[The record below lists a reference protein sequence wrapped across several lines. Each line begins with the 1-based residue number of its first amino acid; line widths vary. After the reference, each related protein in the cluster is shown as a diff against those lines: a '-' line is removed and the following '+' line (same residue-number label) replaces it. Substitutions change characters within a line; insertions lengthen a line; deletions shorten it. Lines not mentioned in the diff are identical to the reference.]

1 MQQSGRIAKGIYP
14 CSKTIAALES
24 IQVRFLEIPS
34 EKVPVLIC
42 GMPDTGYVGR
52 LAPYYLT
59 QALKASKIADLYS
72 KYFPAQ
78 IQIYED
84 GTAGLLKGELFW
96 SKTTNLLIFTGDSQA
111 TTAEGQHIVSEK
123 IVKIG
128 SELGVKKVFTLGAFI
143 TGAMVKDPSVYGTA
157 TSPELLGELQ
167 VHNVKTMSE
176 GTITGMN
183 GLLFGLA
190 KMYGMDSVG
199 LYGET
204 SGFGADE
211 KAAKAILKMLEK
223 ILNVALDYSAIKPDK
238 TVLSGEDQ
246 NPESEE
252 GHNNDRGYIR

>member
-1 MQQSGRIAKGIYP
+1 
-14 CSKTIAALES
+14 LES

-52 LAPYYLT
+52 LAPYYLI
-59 QALKASKIADLYS
+59 QALRAGKIAELYS

-96 SKTTNLLIFTGDSQA
+96 SKDTNLLIFTGDSQA
-111 TTAEGQHIVSEK
+111 MTPEGQHIISEK

-128 SELGVKKVFTLGAFI
+128 GELGVKRVFTLGAFI
-143 TGAMVKDPSVYGTA
+143 TGATVKDPSVYGTA
-157 TSPELLGELQ
+157 TSSKLLGELK
-167 VHNVKTMSE
+167 VNDVKTMSE
-176 GTITGMN
+176 GAITGMN

-190 KMYGMDSVG
+190 KMQGMDSIG

-204 SGFGADE
+204 SGLGADE
-211 KAAKAILKMLEK
+211 KAARAILKVLQKM
-223 ILNVALDYSAIKPDK
+223 LNVVLDYSAIKPDK
-238 TVLSGEDQ
+238 TLSLGGGR
-246 NPESEE
+246 NAESKE
-252 GHNNDRGYIR
+252 GQNDREYIR

>member
-1 MQQSGRIAKGIYP
+1 M
-14 CSKTIAALES
+14 
-24 IQVRFLEIPS
+24 PS

-59 QALKASKIADLYS
+59 QALKASTIAELYS

-78 IQIYED
+78 IQIYKD
-84 GTAGLLKGELFW
+84 GTTGLLKGELFW
-96 SKTTNLLIFTGDSQA
+96 SKDTNLLIFTGDSQA
-111 TTAEGQHIVSEK
+111 ATPEGQHVVSEK

-157 TSPELLGELQ
+157 TSPELLGELR

-176 GTITGMN
+176 GAITGMN

-211 KAAKAILKMLEK
+211 KAAKAILKVLEK